1 MRLFSF
7 KIGALSC
14 KSACVSTYSG
24 YDVDFLK
31 PFVISSCFL
40 MAWWIMAMHGYALLP
55 DSFSRIVLLI
65 LSSAVLS
72 VQGLIFNRQKRKLS
86 ALFTWS
92 FAWACWAFFAEQ
104 KLLLIPES
112 AAYASSLT
120 IYNLFRYFL
129 IVAVFV
135 ILIKQWA
142 LALRGIGRN

>member
-1 MRLFSF
+1 
-7 KIGALSC
+7 
-14 KSACVSTYSG
+14 
-24 YDVDFLK
+24 
-31 PFVISSCFL
+31 

-92 FAWACWAFFAEQ
+92 FAWACWAFYAEQ
-104 KLLLIPES
+104 KLLLIPGS

-120 IYNLFRYFL
+120 VYNLFRYFL
-129 IVAVFV
+129 IIAVFV
-135 ILIKQWA
+135 ILIKQWI
-142 LALRGIGRN
+142 LSLRNIGHN